1 MPCPFLIC
9 AIPTIPFFDS
19 SMTKK
24 HTASTPS
31 KQHSNSDFSQ
41 PRVALVLQGGGAL
54 GAYQAGVFQA
64 MDENDLTPDWVV
76 GTSIG
81 AINAALIAGNKRED
95 RVAKL
100 REFWDTVSHGDL
112 LDVTNVPDSVRMANV
127 WTTTQDIFL
136 RGVPGFF
143 TPRGGF
149 NPFALGMSVDPE
161 QASFYDTKPLAETLT
176 RLIDFDYLNASNG
189 MRLTVNAM
197 KVACGSLKKFD
208 TDQRTIGVE
217 HIMASGALPPGFAP
231 VRVDGDLYWDGGL
244 FSNTPLDVVLDDDA
258 KVDTVCVMVD
268 LWRADGNEPTTLE
281 QVQLRQKDVTFA
293 SRSQRNL
300 EERAEQHAL
309 RRAAQI
315 MADKLPAATREKFCA
330 DPAFKKLI
338 DTKDES
344 TLHIV
349 RLRYAGNDWN
359 MSTKDVN
366 FSRSSVQWRWEQG
379 YADASRGI
387 ASAKEKAFAK
397 SETGMVI
404 HDLSLTFS

>member
-1 MPCPFLIC
+1 
-9 AIPTIPFFDS
+9 
-19 SMTKK
+19 MTKK

-309 RRAAQI
+309 RRA
-315 MADKLPAATREKFCA
+315 
-330 DPAFKKLI
+330 
-338 DTKDES
+338 
-344 TLHIV
+344 
-349 RLRYAGNDWN
+349 
-359 MSTKDVN
+359 
-366 FSRSSVQWRWEQG
+366 
-379 YADASRGI
+379 
-387 ASAKEKAFAK
+387 
-397 SETGMVI
+397 
-404 HDLSLTFS
+404 